1 MPKESHKHHGTTS
14 QRSKRSWSDLSSSS
28 SCSTFDDDFDDPQD
42 TQCSLARKPAT
53 AGARSESQAHSHSK
67 TKSSSTTT
75 TTNSTTTTGSTYRII
90 LRLAQELRTQ
100 KKLTDRRAAGN
111 KLLSLLADPKVRTKL
126 YREATSSRNSSSSP
140 KEAIKALWRVVIM
153 NALYAAESTLDGKQ
167 KVQLDELMLPYKLL
181 RRSEEP
187 ILLAPTAEFGA
198 ASLTNASASAATII
212 PTAKEDRD
220 TSTSTF
226 ELPYYHHNMSNTPT
240 STLVLSA
247 NDIVD
252 LLNFCIKMLNEQ
264 PALEIAEMDLLEMMN
279 HLCSQPQYVVR
290 QNQNIGRGSAHITL
304 LFTLMPPSSF
314 PLLFFETKPGTFSCS
329 LRNQKYIY

>member
-1 MPKESHKHHGTTS
+1 MILRIHSVLSPENQQQQEQEVNPKLIVTPKPNHQVLPPLPIARLLLGQRIGLYCDWHRSYGLRRSLLTGELQGT
-14 QRSKRSWSDLSSSS
+14 
-28 SCSTFDDDFDDPQD
+28 SCS
-42 TQCSLARKPAT
+42 
-53 AGARSESQAHSHSK
+53 
-67 TKSSSTTT
+67 
-75 TTNSTTTTGSTYRII
+75 
-90 LRLAQELRTQ
+90 
-100 KKLTDRRAAGN
+100 
-111 KLLSLLADPKVRTKL
+111 LSWPMPRFEPN
-126 YREATSSRNSSSSP
+126 YN
-140 KEAIKALWRVVIM
+140 
-153 NALYAAESTLDGKQ
+153 NLYAAESTLDGKQ

>member
-1 MPKESHKHHGTTS
+1 MPKDSG
-14 QRSKRSWSDLSSSS
+14 QRSKHSWSDLSSSS
-28 SCSTFDDDFDDPQD
+28 SCSSLKDDFDDLQD
-42 TQCSLARKPAT
+42 TQCSSIRRPVT
-53 AGARSESQAHSHSK
+53 AEARSDSHAQSRSK
-67 TKSSSTTT
+67 TKAS
-75 TTNSTTTTGSTYRII
+75 NSTTTVKSTTEGTTYRII
-90 LRLAQELRTQ
+90 LRLAQDLRTQ

-111 KLLSLLADPKVRTKL
+111 KLLSLLADAKVRTKL
-126 YREATSSRNSSSSP
+126 YREATLSSSRNSSSSP

-187 ILLAPTAEFGA
+187 ILLTPTTEAVA
-198 ASLTNASASAATII
+198 AFATNASTSSATTAI

-226 ELPYYHHNMSNTPT
+226 EPPFHLHNMSNTPT
-240 STLVLSA
+240 STVVLSA

-264 PALEIAEMDLLEMMN
+264 PALDVAEMDLLEMMN

-290 QNQNIGRGSAHITL
+290 
-304 LFTLMPPSSF
+304 
-314 PLLFFETKPGTFSCS
+314 
-329 LRNQKYIY
+329 